1 MLLKYLLAPIALAM
15 AAVPNEEAS
24 ISKDLDLNVI
34 VTVAEK
40 FKQPIINACNRDG
53 VQEVLNDLN
62 EIYKPVVDISNKF
75 HLIEKIGKN
84 LAFGEARIFFG
95 FIKVL
100 EVIIRAISQHQKVFD
115 GVHQKLPEFEPK
127 LDLIV
132 TEFKKLDIDFHNAL
146 EGFRIDIPLWARFGF
161 KFQNKIGV

>member
-115 GVHQKLPEFEPK
+115 GVHRKSE
-127 LDLIV
+127 
-132 TEFKKLDIDFHNAL
+132 AL
-146 EGFRIDIPLWARFGF
+146 YIEDELSILTWCHEATSFPRNGIQGLF
-161 KFQNKIGV
+161 